1 MFTVICSQSKLR
13 FIEISLEN
21 NSRHWGLIHHFG
33 KYSSTWIAWS
43 WEEIWANDRISQLG
57 IEVNSYNL
65 FGEFHCNRVLYLTV
79 ERWVVLFS
87 RVDQFL
93 TELSKRWVVLFP
105 LFFRDCYCYFC
116 WFDCLIDLLYTSSYW
131 CDIYELTTR
140 SKFIFSIHK
149 KLISINLFN

>member
-1 MFTVICSQSKLR
+1 LKIILGIEDWFTTLGNTYQ
-13 FIEISLEN
+13 LELLG
-21 NSRHWGLIHHFG
+21 HGKKFG
-33 KYSSTWIAWS
+33 QRK
-43 WEEIWANDRISQLG
+43 ELG

-93 TELSKRWVVLFP
+93 TELSKQSFCAVFTFFR